1 MNTKVL
7 MMETCRELSPVW
19 NRLERKD
26 RSLAEQGRRAMQ
38 SMVLQYA
45 EGLHAYAGN
54 RRLKLLGA
62 RSEAH
67 EARTCLELASACGL
81 THEPSLKAQIAALD
95 RIAGIL
101 WLKVHRPL

>member
-7 MMETCRELSPVW
+7 MMETCKGLTPFW
-19 NRLERKD
+19 KGLEGRD
-26 RSLAEQGRRAMQ
+26 RALADQGRRAMQ

-45 EGLHAYAGN
+45 EGLHAYGGN

-67 EARTCLELASACGL
+67 EARTCVELATACGL
-81 THEPSLKAQIAALD
+81 AEEQAVNAHVAALD
-95 RIAGIL
+95 HIAGIL